1 MLRQAQHD
9 ISNTS
14 RFIKSEFLALS
25 CSACRSINMQTDK
38 PLEKTKQS
46 DFRHIGNKLLNWYKT
61 NARDLPFRQTKDPY
75 KIWIC
80 EIVFQ
85 QTRIA
90 QGLGHYNNF
99 VQRFPDVKTLA
110 EADENEVLLY
120 WKGLG
125 YYSRA
130 INVHKAAQQI
140 MNDYNGVFPH
150 EYDEILKLKG
160 VGKYTAAAVSSICF
174 EGKIPAV
181 DGNFYRVLSRIFA
194 DDFDISSSKAFNYF
208 SELAHLILPE
218 NVGDFNQAMMDLGS
232 EICKPKNPLCSE
244 CPLNEDCLAFSL
256 NKVSEFPVKT
266 KKVKAADLELKYY
279 FVNRN
284 GQFLIQQRKD
294 DFIWK
299 KLFEF
304 PPEISDDL
312 IPFIKSVKNVSHKL
326 THKNLSIEIFNVEV
340 ESEEIWQNFITQNN
354 YIVTDVEGSHEKS
367 FPKPLENYI
376 QNYETAYRIL

>member
-1 MLRQAQHD
+1 LKK
-9 ISNTS
+9 N
-14 RFIKSEFLALS
+14 K
-25 CSACRSINMQTDK
+25 
-38 PLEKTKQS
+38 KTS
-46 DFRHIGNKLLNWYKT
+46 DFLHIGTKLLRWYDIH
-61 NARDLPFRQTKDPY
+61 ARDLPFRNTKDPY

-90 QGLGHYNNF
+90 QGLNHYNNF
-99 VQRFPDVKTLA
+99 IRRFPDVKTLA
-110 EADENEVLLY
+110 ESQEDEVLLY

-130 INVHKAAQQI
+130 INIHKAAQQI
-140 MNDYNGVFPH
+140 INDYNGVFPS
-150 EYDEILKLKG
+150 EYEEILKLKG

-174 EGKIPAV
+174 NGKMPAV
-181 DGNFYRVLSRIFA
+181 DGNFYRVLSRVFA
-194 DDFDISSSKAFNYF
+194 DDFDVSGSRAFTYF
-208 SELAHLILPE
+208 SELAHLIMPE

-232 EICKPKNPLCSE
+232 EICKPRNPLCGD
-244 CPLNEDCLAFSL
+244 CPINDDCLAFSL
-256 NKVSEFPVKT
+256 HKVSEFPVKT
-266 KKVKAADLELKYY
+266 KKVKATDLGLKYY
-279 FVNRN
+279 FVHRN

-304 PPEISDDL
+304 PLEISGEL
-312 IPFIKSVKNVSHKL
+312 VTFIRSSKTVNHKL

-340 ESEEIWQNFITQNN
+340 DSEEVWKNFIAEND
-354 YIVTDVEGSHEKS
+354 YIITSVESSHEKS

-376 QNYETAYRIL
+376 RNYETAYSIL

>member
-1 MLRQAQHD
+1 MEKNK
-9 ISNTS
+9 NTS
-14 RFIKSEFLALS
+14 
-25 CSACRSINMQTDK
+25 
-38 PLEKTKQS
+38 
-46 DFRHIGNKLLNWYKT
+46 DFHHIGNKLLKWYDK
-61 NARDLPFRQTKDPY
+61 NARDLPFRKTKDPY

-90 QGLGHYNNF
+90 QGLNHYNNF
-99 VQRFPDVKTLA
+99 IERFPDVQTLA
-110 EADENEVLLY
+110 ESPEDEVLLY

-130 INVHKAAQQI
+130 INIHKASQQI
-140 MNDYNGVFPH
+140 INDYNGIFPSD
-150 EYDEILKLKG
+150 YDEILKLKG
-160 VGKYTAAAVSSICF
+160 IGKYTAAAVSSICF
-174 EGKIPAV
+174 DGKMPAV

-194 DDFDISSSKAFNYF
+194 DNFDISNSRAFNYF
-208 SELAHLILPE
+208 SELSNLIMPE

-232 EICKPKNPLCSE
+232 EICKPKNPLCGE
-244 CPLNEDCLAFSL
+244 CPINDDCLAFSL

-266 KKVKAADLELKYY
+266 KKTKAQDLQLQYY
-279 FVNRN
+279 FVHKN

-304 PPEISDDL
+304 PTMISEDL
-312 IPFIKSVKNVSHKL
+312 IPFIKSVKTVNHKL

-340 ESEEIWQNFITQNN
+340 DSESVWSDFIAKND
-354 YIVTDVEGSHEKS
+354 YIVTDVESSHEKS

-376 QNYETAYRIL
+376 QNYDTAYRIL

>member
-1 MLRQAQHD
+1 MEKNK
-9 ISNTS
+9 NTS
-14 RFIKSEFLALS
+14 DFL
-25 CSACRSINMQTDK
+25 
-38 PLEKTKQS
+38 
-46 DFRHIGNKLLNWYKT
+46 HVGNKLLKWYDK
-61 NARDLPFRQTKDPY
+61 NARDLPFRKTKDPY

-90 QGLGHYNNF
+90 QGLNHYNNF
-99 VQRFPDVKTLA
+99 IERFPDVQTLA
-110 EADENEVLLY
+110 KAPEDEVLLY

-130 INVHKAAQQI
+130 INIHKAAQQI
-140 MNDYNGVFPH
+140 INDYQGIFPS
-150 EYDEILKLKG
+150 EYEEILKLKG
-160 VGKYTAAAVSSICF
+160 IGKYTAAAVTSICF
-174 EGKIPAV
+174 EGKMPAV

-194 DDFDISSSKAFNYF
+194 DDFDISNSKAFTYF
-208 SELAHLILPE
+208 SQLSTLIMSE
-218 NVGDFNQAMMDLGS
+218 NVGNFNQAMMDLGS
-232 EICKPKNPLCSE
+232 EICKPKNPVCGE
-244 CPLNEDCLAFSL
+244 CPVNEDCLAFSL

-266 KKVKAADLELKYY
+266 KKTKAQDLHLQYY
-279 FVNRN
+279 FVHRN

-304 PPEISDDL
+304 PPMISDDL
-312 IPFIKSVKNVSHKL
+312 KPFIKSVKTISHKL

-340 ESEEIWQNFITQNN
+340 DSETVWEDFITKNN
-354 YIVTDVEGSHEKS
+354 YIITDVEGSHERS

-376 QNYETAYRIL
+376 QSYDIAYKIL

>member
-1 MLRQAQHD
+1 ME
-9 ISNTS
+9 N
-14 RFIKSEFLALS
+14 
-25 CSACRSINMQTDK
+25 INK
-38 PLEKTKQS
+38 VPE
-46 DFRHIGNKLLNWYKT
+46 FRHIGNKLLSWYNI

-85 QTRIA
+85 QTRIN

-99 VQRFPDVKTLA
+99 IKRFPDVKTLA
-110 EADENEVLLY
+110 EAEEDEVLLY

-130 INVHKAAQQI
+130 INIHKAAQQI
-140 MNDYNGVFPH
+140 MTEYGGTFPH
-150 EYDEILKLKG
+150 QYEEILKLKG

-174 EGKIPAV
+174 DGKIPAV

-194 DDFDISSSKAFNYF
+194 DGFDISGSKAFNYF
-208 SELAHLILPE
+208 SELAHLILPD

-232 EICKPKNPLCSE
+232 EICKPKNPLCRE

-256 NKVSEFPVKT
+256 NKISEFPVKAKKT
-266 KKVKAADLELKYY
+266 KAKDLELKYY
-279 FVNRN
+279 FVHRN

-304 PPEISDDL
+304 PPEISDAL
-312 IPFIKSVKNVSHKL
+312 VPFIVGMKTVSHKL
-326 THKNLSIEIFNVEV
+326 THKNLSIDIYNVEV
-340 ESEEIWQNFITQNN
+340 QSEEIWNHFIAESN
-354 YIVTDVEGSHEKS
+354 YLVTDVETSHDKS
-367 FPKPLENYI
+367 FPKPLETYI
-376 QNYETAYRIL
+376 RNYEEAYRFL

>member
-1 MLRQAQHD
+1 M
-9 ISNTS
+9 
-14 RFIKSEFLALS
+14 
-25 CSACRSINMQTDK
+25 
-38 PLEKTKQS
+38 EKTETP
-46 DFRHIGNKLLNWYKT
+46 DFRHIGNKLLTWYKD

-85 QTRIA
+85 QTRIN
-90 QGLGHYNNF
+90 QGLNHYNNF
-99 VQRFPDVKTLA
+99 IRRFPDVRTLA
-110 EADENEVLLY
+110 EADEDEVLLH

-130 INVHKAAQQI
+130 INIHKAAQQI
-140 MNDYNGVFPH
+140 MHDYGGVFPDVY
-150 EYDEILKLKG
+150 EEILKLKG

-174 EGKIPAV
+174 NGKMPAV

-194 DDFDISSSKAFNYF
+194 DDFDTSGSRAFSYF

-232 EICKPKNPLCSE
+232 EICKPKNPLCPQ
-244 CPLNEDCLAFSL
+244 CPVHEDCLAFSL
-256 NKVSEFPVKT
+256 NRISEFPVKL
-266 KKVKAADLELKYY
+266 KKAKTTDLHLTYY
-279 FVNRN
+279 FVHRN

-304 PPEISDDL
+304 PVEIPDELTSC
-312 IPFIKSVKNVSHKL
+312 IGSVRTLQHKL
-326 THKNLSIEIFNVEV
+326 THKNLTIEVFNVEV
-340 ESEEIWQNFITQNN
+340 DNEAAWDRLIAGNSFI
-354 YIVTDVEGSHEKS
+354 ITDFQDSHARS

-376 QNYETAYRIL
+376 RNKHEQLFY